1 MEITRLSSK
10 GQIIIPKSIRVAHH
24 WDVGMEFIVE
34 ERGGSIIL
42 RPLKPF
48 PVTHLEKGLG
58 CTGYQGRSKSLEEM
72 DKGIAE
78 SLRQRWSKNKKR

>member
-10 GQIIIPKSIRVAHH
+10 GQIIIPKTIRAAHH
-24 WDVGMEFIVE
+24 WDAGMEFIVE
-34 ERGGSIIL
+34 ERDGNLIL

-48 PVTHLEKGLG
+48 PVTRLEKGLG
-58 CTGYQGRSKSLEEM
+58 CTGYQGSPKSLEEM

-78 SLRQRWSKNKKR
+78 SLRQCWSKNKKR